1 MLPIFDK
8 PLIYYPL
15 STLMLA
21 GIREILIIVA
31 KGQESKFRE
40 VLGSGTELGIAIE
53 YVSQE
58 KPDGIA
64 QSLLIS
70 ENFVGKNKV
79 ALILGDNIFHGV
91 GLGRHLAEFKNVDGA
106 QIFGYSVKNPEN
118 YGVAKLEKE
127 GKISSIIEKPSS
139 YVSNVAIP
147 GLYFFDEKA
156 ANIAKSVKVSTR
168 GELEITDVLNK
179 YLEQKEL
186 KLEMLPRGTA
196 WFDSGTFSDMHDAA
210 NFVRLLQER
219 TGERVGDPIEIA
231 RIQGWVN

>member
-1 MLPIFDK
+1 
-8 PLIYYPL
+8 
-15 STLMLA
+15 MLA

-31 KGQESKFRE
+31 KGQESKFRD
-40 VLGSGTELGIAIE
+40 VLGRGAELGIEIE
-53 YVSQE
+53 YVAQE

-106 QIFGYSVKNPEN
+106 QVFGYSVKNPEN
-118 YGVAKLEKE
+118 YGVAKIEKD
-127 GKISSIIEKPSS
+127 GRVSSIIEKPSS
-139 YVSNVAIP
+139 YISNVAIP

-156 ANIAKSVKVSTR
+156 ASIAKSVTVSTR
-168 GELEITDVLNK
+168 GELEITEVLNS
-179 YLEQKEL
+179 YLDRSEL

>member
-1 MLPIFDK
+1 LLPIFDK

>member
-1 MLPIFDK
+1 
-8 PLIYYPL
+8 
-15 STLMLA
+15 MLA

>member
-1 MLPIFDK
+1 
-8 PLIYYPL
+8 
-15 STLMLA
+15 MLA

-91 GLGRHLAEFKNVDGA
+91 GLGRHLAEFNNVDGA

-139 YVSNVAIP
+139 YISNVAIP

-179 YLEQKEL
+179 YLEQKKL